1 MSAPASTTRLE
12 PAQRERFASDGY
24 LALPGLVSRAWL
36 DEVGAIVAAHQARG
50 RFEVMP
56 PASGDLFVIQA
67 LSERAPELRR
77 HFRTGPVAWL
87 AREILGPEIRLLSNR
102 YLVKPPGGHEI
113 FPWHRDREE
122 YANVATGEGITLWI
136 PMADVDRANGCLWYV
151 PGSHRAEE
159 GAAAPPPV
167 CVPMQRGDV
176 AVHTMGTLHMSGRNR
191 TEAPRAVVALEYI
204 RADAI
209 DPATGRR
216 FEHAALIEP

>member
-1 MSAPASTTRLE
+1 MAAAPSAARLE

-24 LALPGLVSRAWL
+24 VVLPGLVSGAWL
-36 DEVGAIVAAHQARG
+36 DEVGAIVAAHQAQG
-50 RFEVMP
+50 HFDVMA

-67 LSERAPELRR
+67 LSERAPALRPY
-77 HFRTGPVAWL
+77 FRTGPVVWL
-87 AREILGPEIRLLSNR
+87 ARELLGPELRLLSNR

-122 YANVATGEGITLWI
+122 YANVPTDDGITLWI
-136 PMADVDRANGCLWYV
+136 PMADVDRDNGCLWYV
-151 PGSHRAEE
+151 PGSHRAEA

-167 CVPMQRGDV
+167 CAPMQRGDV